1 MLVDHDDA
9 LVDSGTVLE
18 AVDLDGTL
26 GSVVLGDELV
36 EELVGLDLFALEGLD
51 ALVDLRTFHDLD
63 LDLVGLVLRLRSLA
77 LDLMV
82 LEGLGALADLLDRG
96 TFPDEHEVDGLEM
109 SLVGLEVGEVV
120 GLELF
125 VGLAVEEMVR

>member
-63 LDLVGLVLRLRSLA
+63 LDLVGLVLGLRLLA
-77 LDLMV
+77 LELVVGELVDLRTFHD
-82 LEGLGALADLLDRG
+82 LDLDLL
-96 TFPDEHEVDGLEM
+96 GLV
-109 SLVGLEVGEVV
+109 LGL
-120 GLELF
+120 
-125 VGLAVEEMVR
+125 